1 MLRTFYHFEALRPQF
16 GFILLTDSIH
26 LRIIAATA
34 PLLRRIGII
43 CTLRVL
49 LIHCIM
55 SKRSLFWGQAAGK
68 LGEAVYYRAGGE
80 QRTRTYVAKI
90 KNPKSYMQA
99 LQRTKFNNMVA
110 VFRGTSIFVKSFF
123 RPEKTNQSAFNA
135 FVKHN
140 FPLCVTVADKEM
152 CEYGEGCSEDFVF
165 ANGSIN
171 FNTTPSVV
179 VGKNLGDAE
188 SDTTFYWGLTIQAS
202 DVEFSHEVQ
211 SDVVGLYTGAELY
224 QALVGKN
231 NPYNLPA
238 QFSLSF
244 IECIQGNVAPAY
256 YVYTVNCS
264 AKSTDTL
271 RCIQFPRGAQPPTV
285 TSLMSKITPLGGVY
299 TPETGATHA
308 KIKGLTTLA
317 FGTGYSTVN
326 SMESGIAVCLSY
338 RDSAGL
344 QTTTSVMMYGEELQ
358 SQANNYLPTEEAG
371 RSIVDSYQIVSSN
384 IGE

>member
-1 MLRTFYHFEALRPQF
+1 
-16 GFILLTDSIH
+16 
-26 LRIIAATA
+26 
-34 PLLRRIGII
+34 
-43 CTLRVL
+43 
-49 LIHCIM
+49 M

-110 VFRGTSIFVKSFF
+110 VFRGTSVFVKSFF
-123 RPEKTNQSAFNA
+123 KPEKTNQSAFNA
-135 FVKHN
+135 FVKRN

-152 CEYGEGCSEDFVF
+152 CEYGEGSSEDFVF

-171 FNTTPSVV
+171 FNTIPSVLA
-179 VGKNLGDAE
+179 GKNLGDDE

-202 DVEFSHEVQ
+202 NVKFSHAVQ
-211 SDVVGLYTGAELY
+211 GNVVGLYTGAELY
-224 QALVGKN
+224 QALVGEN
-231 NPYNLPA
+231 NPYNLPG

-264 AKSTDTL
+264 AESTDTL
-271 RCIQFPRGAQPPTV
+271 HCVQFPRGAQPPAIKD
-285 TSLMSKITPLGGVY
+285 LMSKITPLSGVY
-299 TPETGATHA
+299 TQASGSTPAS
-308 KIKGLTTLA
+308 IKGLTTLT
-317 FGTGYSTVN
+317 FGTGYSTEN
-326 SMESGIAVCLSY
+326 SIESGIAICLSY

-344 QTTTSVMMYGEELQ
+344 QTTTSIMMYGEELQ
-358 SQANNYLPTEEAG
+358 SQANNYLPTAEAG
-371 RSIVDSYQIVSSN
+371 RSIVDSYQIVSSS